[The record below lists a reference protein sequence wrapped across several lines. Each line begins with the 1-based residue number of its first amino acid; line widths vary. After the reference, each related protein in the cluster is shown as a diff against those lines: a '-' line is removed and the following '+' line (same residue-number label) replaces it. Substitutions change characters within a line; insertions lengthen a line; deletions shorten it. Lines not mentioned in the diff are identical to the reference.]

1 MADGSRSFNFPLP
14 QRSRLRPGE
23 IVVDLFAG
31 GGGASE
37 ALKQALGQDPAL
49 AYNHDPMAIGMHA
62 ANHPLTSHHQEDI
75 WHADPRVDV
84 AGRPIGW
91 FHASPDCTHFSQAKG
106 GQPRSRKTRAL
117 SWVVLKWIGMLLRA
131 DRRNGT
137 NTAPRILSMENVWQ
151 ILTWGPLVAK
161 RCKDTGRVFKAVFE
175 EREVKRRDGTVE
187 IEQIHV
193 RNEVAAP
200 GERVPVQNQLLVP
213 DKARTARKRG
223 HRRVRGKGSTWL
235 QFVAALRALGYVV
248 EWRKLVAS
256 DYGAGTS
263 RERLF
268 LIGRRDGEAIL
279 WPAASHGSALG
290 QKPRVSAADCLDF
303 SIPCPS
309 IFTRAKPLA
318 DATMRR
324 IAKGTMRHVIQAAD
338 PFIVPVTHQGADR
351 VHDVHDPLRTITAA
365 NRGEL
370 MLAMPELA
378 PFITEHAN
386 ASTQRTMDAGEPLRT
401 MCAGVK
407 GGHFSV
413 VTPILAG
420 VGGRAGQSEPRS
432 GADPLYTMTAKADTA
447 LVAPVLVQTG
457 YGERA
462 GQAPRA
468 LDLQQPL
475 GTIVAGGVKHAVAA
489 PHLVKFRG
497 DSIGTPITEPV
508 PTITSG
514 AGAARPA
521 GAAHALGIAAAS
533 LVTLRRNMVG
543 ADART
548 PLTTV
553 AAQAEHH
560 ALATAFLEQANGGFY
575 EGGGRDARDP
585 VSTITA
591 SGSQQQLVTAHLMT
605 NTSAHPGA
613 AAGEPVPTITSAG
626 NQVVVECT
634 LSPEQEAGAL
644 RVAAFLIKYY
654 GTGANVPS
662 LSDPVDTI
670 TTRDRLA
677 LVTVVIKG
685 TPYVIVDIGLRM
697 LKPHELYRAQGFPA
711 GYIIDRTADG
721 TPLTTSAAVRMVGN
735 SVSPPPLRALAVANL
750 DPVAVPMAVAA

>member
-1 MADGSRSFNFPLP
+1 MADGSRSFNFTAP

-37 ALKQALGQDPAL
+37 GLKQALGIDPAL
-49 AYNHDPMAIGMHA
+49 AYNHDELAIGMHA
-62 ANHPLTSHHQEDI
+62 ANHPLTQHHREDI

-117 SWVVLKWIGMLLRA
+117 SWVVLKWVGQLLRA
-131 DRRNGT
+131 DRLHGT
-137 NTAPRILSMENVWQ
+137 NTAPRIISMENVWQ

-161 RCKDTGRVFKAVFE
+161 RCKETGRVIKM
-175 EREVKRRDGTVE
+175 DGA
-187 IEQIHV
+187 
-193 RNEVAAP
+193 VAAR
-200 GERVPVQNQLLVP
+200 GECVPVENQQLVP
-213 DKARTARKRG
+213 DKRHSGRT
-223 HRRVRGKGSTWL
+223 WQ
-235 QFVAALRALGYVV
+235 QFVAALRALGYAV

-268 LIGRRDGEAIL
+268 LLARRDGEAIV
-279 WPAASHGSALG
+279 WPEASHGPAPG
-290 QKPRVSAADCLDF
+290 QTPRVTAADCLDF

-309 IFTRAKPLA
+309 IFTRTRPLA

-324 IAKGTMRHVIQAAD
+324 IAKGVMRHVIQSAD
-338 PFIVPVTHQGADR
+338 PFIVPVTHQGGDR
-351 VHDVHDPLRTITAA
+351 VHDVRDPMRTITAA

-370 MLAMPELA
+370 MLAAPELA
-378 PFITEHAN
+378 PFIAEHAN
-386 ASTQRTMDAGEPLRT
+386 ASNQRTMAADEPLRT
-401 MCAGVK
+401 VCAGVK

-432 GADPLYTMTAKADTA
+432 GGEPLYTMTTKADTA
-447 LVAPVLVQTG
+447 LV
-457 YGERA
+457 
-462 GQAPRA
+462 
-468 LDLQQPL
+468 
-475 GTIVAGGVKHAVAA
+475 A

-497 DSIGTPITEPV
+497 DSIGTPATEPV

-521 GAAHALGIAAAS
+521 GAAHALGVAAAS
-533 LVTLRRNMVG
+533 MVTLRRNMVG

-575 EGGGRDARDP
+575 QGAGNDARDP

-591 SGSQQQLVTAHLMT
+591 SGSQQRLV
-605 NTSAHPGA
+605 
-613 AAGEPVPTITSAG
+613 SAG
-626 NQVVVECT
+626 LAE

-644 RVAAFLIKYY
+644 RVAAFLVKYY
-654 GTGANVPS
+654 GSGIAVD
-662 LSDPVDTI
+662 LHDPVDTI
-670 TTRDRLA
+670 TTKDRLA
-677 LVTVVIKG
+677 LVTVHIQGV
-685 TPYVIVDIGLRM
+685 PHVIVDIGLRM

-711 GYIIDRTADG
+711 NYIIDRTANG
-721 TPLTTSAAVRMVGN
+721 TPLSTSAAVRMVGN
-735 SVSPPPLRALAVANL
+735 SVSPPPLRALAEANL
-750 DPVAVPMAVAA
+750 DRVPNSMAAAA

>member
-1 MADGSRSFNFPLP
+1 MADGSRAFNFPMP

-37 ALKQALGQDPAL
+37 GLKQALGIDPAL
-49 AYNHDPMAIGMHA
+49 AYNHDELAIGMHA
-62 ANHPLTSHHQEDI
+62 ANHPLTQHHREDI

-117 SWVVLKWIGMLLRA
+117 SWVVLKWVGQLLRA
-131 DRRNGT
+131 DQLHGT
-137 NTAPRILSMENVWQ
+137 NTAPRIISMENVWQ

-161 RCKDTGRVFKAVFE
+161 RCKTTGRVIKM
-175 EREVKRRDGTVE
+175 DGTV
-187 IEQIHV
+187 
-193 RNEVAAP
+193 AAR
-200 GERVPVQNQLLVP
+200 GERVPVENQQLVP
-213 DKARTARKRG
+213 DKRHSGRTWR
-223 HRRVRGKGSTWL
+223 

-248 EWRKLVAS
+248 DWRKLVAS

-268 LIGRRDGEAIL
+268 LLGRRDGEAIV
-279 WPAASHGSALG
+279 WPEASHGSAPG
-290 QKPRVSAADCLDF
+290 QTPRVTAADCLDF

-309 IFTRAKPLA
+309 IFTRSRPLA

-324 IAKGTMRHVIQAAD
+324 IAKGVMRHVINSAD
-338 PFIVPVTHQGADR
+338 PFIVPVTHQGGDR
-351 VHDVHDPLRTITAA
+351 VHDVREPMRTITAA

-370 MLAMPELA
+370 MLAAPELA

-386 ASTQRTMDAGEPLRT
+386 ASTQRTMAVDEPLRT
-401 MCAGVK
+401 LCAEVK

-432 GADPLYTMTAKADTA
+432 GDDPLYTMTAKADTA

-457 YGERA
+457 YGERE

-475 GTIVAGGVKHAVAA
+475 GTVVAGGVKHAVAA

-497 DSIGTPITEPV
+497 DSIGTPATEPV

-521 GAAHALGIAAAS
+521 GAAHALGVSAAT
-533 LVTLRRNMVG
+533 LVTLRNNMAG
-543 ADART
+543 ADPQE
-548 PLTTV
+548 PLSTI
-553 AAQAEHH
+553 AAQGEHH

-575 EGGGRDARDP
+575 EGGGRDARNP

-591 SGSQQQLVTAHLMT
+591 TGSQQQLVTADL
-605 NTSAHPGA
+605 A
-613 AAGEPVPTITSAG
+613 
-626 NQVVVECT
+626 Q
-634 LSPEQEAGAL
+634 LSPEHQEGAL
-644 RVAAFLIKYY
+644 RVAAFLVKYY
-654 GTGANVPS
+654 SSGIAVDLRDS
-662 LSDPVDTI
+662 LDTV
-670 TTRDRLA
+670 TTKDRLA

-697 LKPHELYRAQGFPA
+697 LKPHELYRAQGFPP
-711 GYIIDRTADG
+711 GYIIDRTANG
-721 TPLTTSAAVRMVGN
+721 TPLSTSAAVRMVGN
-735 SVSPPPLRALAVANL
+735 SVSPPPLRALAEANL
-750 DPVAVPMAVAA
+750 DRVPADMAVAA

>member
-1 MADGSRSFNFPLP
+1 MADGSHAFNFPMP

-37 ALKQALGQDPAL
+37 GLKQALGIDPAL
-49 AYNHDPMAIGMHA
+49 AYNHDELAIGMHA
-62 ANHPLTSHHQEDI
+62 ANHPLTQHHREDI

-117 SWVVLKWIGMLLRA
+117 SWVVLKWVGQLLRA
-131 DRRNGT
+131 DRLHGT
-137 NTAPRILSMENVWQ
+137 NTAPRIISMENVWQ

-161 RCKDTGRVFKAVFE
+161 RCCKTGRVITLDLVQAVHPESGKPLF
-175 EREVKRRDGTVE
+175 RRGKPVM
-187 IEQIHV
+187 V
-193 RNEVAAP
+193 NRVADK
-200 GERVPVQNQLLVP
+200 GERVPVERQALVP
-213 DKARTARKRG
+213 HKRYSGRTWR
-223 HRRVRGKGSTWL
+223 
-235 QFVAALRALGYVV
+235 QFVAALRALGYAV

-268 LIGRRDGEAIL
+268 LLGRRDGQAIV
-279 WPAASHGSALG
+279 WPEPTHGTAPG
-290 QKPRVSAADCLDF
+290 QKPRVTAADCLDF

-309 IFTRAKPLA
+309 IFTRDRPLA

-324 IAKGTMRHVIQAAD
+324 IAKGVMRHVINSAD
-338 PFIVPVTHQGADR
+338 PFIVPATHQGGDR
-351 VHDVHDPLRTITAA
+351 VHSVRDPMRTITAA

-370 MLAMPELA
+370 MLAAPELA
-378 PFITEHAN
+378 PFLTEHAN
-386 ASTQRTMDAGEPLRT
+386 ASRQRTMPANEPLPT
-401 MCAGVK
+401 VCAGVK

-413 VTPILAG
+413 VSPT
-420 VGGRAGQSEPRS
+420 
-432 GADPLYTMTAKADTA
+432 
-447 LVAPVLVQTG
+447 LVQTG
-457 YGERA
+457 YGERE

-497 DSIGTPITEPV
+497 DSLGTAATEPV

-521 GAAHALGIAAAS
+521 GAAHALGVAATS

-560 ALATAFLEQANGGFY
+560 AVSSAFMVQAAHGEGRTGGVQRW
-575 EGGGRDARDP
+575 GTGSKDARSP
-585 VSTITA
+585 VGTVTA
-591 SGSQQQLVTAHLMT
+591 SGNGGHAVAEAELAQ
-605 NTSAHPGA
+605 
-613 AAGEPVPTITSAG
+613 
-626 NQVVVECT
+626 

-644 RVAAFLIKYY
+644 RVAAFLVKYY
-654 GTGANVPS
+654 GSGIAVG
-662 LSDPVDTI
+662 LHDPVDTV
-670 TTRDRLA
+670 TTKDRLA

-697 LKPHELYRAQGFPA
+697 LKPHELFRAQGFPRT
-711 GYIIDRTADG
+711 YIIDRTADG
-721 TPLTTSAAVRMVGN
+721 TVLKTTAQVRMCGN
-735 SVSPPPLRALAVANL
+735 SVSPPPMFAIAEANL
-750 DPVAVPMAVAA
+750 DRVPTDMAVAA

>member
-1 MADGSRSFNFPLP
+1 MNMPSRSFNFPPP
-14 QRSRLRPGE
+14 QRSRLRQDE

-37 ALKQALGQDPAL
+37 GLKQALGIDPAL
-49 AYNHDPMAIGMHA
+49 AYNHDELAIGMHA
-62 ANHPLTSHHQEDI
+62 ANHPLTQHHREDI

-117 SWVVLKWIGMLLRA
+117 SWVVLKWVGQLLRA
-131 DRRNGT
+131 DRLHGT
-137 NTAPRILSMENVWQ
+137 KTAPRIISMENVWQ

-161 RCKDTGRVFKAVFE
+161 RCKTTGRVIKM
-175 EREVKRRDGTVE
+175 DGTV
-187 IEQIHV
+187 
-193 RNEVAAP
+193 AAR
-200 GERVPVQNQLLVP
+200 GERVPVENQQLVP
-213 DKARTARKRG
+213 DKRHSGRT
-223 HRRVRGKGSTWL
+223 WQ
-235 QFVAALRALGYVV
+235 QFVAALRVLGYVV

-268 LIGRRDGEAIL
+268 LLGRRDGQAIV
-279 WPAASHGSALG
+279 WPEPSHGPAPG
-290 QKPRVSAADCLDF
+290 QKPRVTAADCLDF

-309 IFTRAKPLA
+309 IFGRKRDLA

-324 IAKGTMRHVIQAAD
+324 IAKGVMRHVLQSAD
-338 PFIVPVTHQGADR
+338 PFLVPVPPICRDNSS
-351 VHDVHDPLRTITAA
+351 AA
-365 NRGEL
+365 
-370 MLAMPELA
+370 AA
-378 PFITEHAN
+378 FIAEHAN
-386 ASTQRTMDAGEPLRT
+386 SSHALGSMRADEPLRT
-401 MCAGVK
+401 VCAGVK

-413 VTPILAG
+413 VSPT
-420 VGGRAGQSEPRS
+420 
-432 GADPLYTMTAKADTA
+432 
-447 LVAPVLVQTG
+447 LVQTG
-457 YGERA
+457 YGERE

-468 LDLQQPL
+468 LDMQQPL

-497 DSIGTPITEPV
+497 DSIGTAATEPV

-521 GAAHALGIAAAS
+521 GAAHALGVAATS

-560 ALATAFLEQANGGFY
+560 AVSSAFMVQAAHGEGRTGGVQRW
-575 EGGGRDARDP
+575 GTGSKDARLP
-585 VSTITA
+585 VGTVTA
-591 SGSQQQLVTAHLMT
+591 SGNGGHAVAQAELAQ
-605 NTSAHPGA
+605 
-613 AAGEPVPTITSAG
+613 
-626 NQVVVECT
+626 
-634 LSPEQEAGAL
+634 LSPEHEAGAL
-644 RVAAFLIKYY
+644 RVAAFLVKYY
-654 GTGANVPS
+654 GSGIAVG
-662 LSDPVDTI
+662 LHDPVDTV
-670 TTRDRLA
+670 TTKDRLA

-697 LKPHELYRAQGFPA
+697 LKPHELFRAQGFPVT
-711 GYIIDRTADG
+711 YIIDRTADG
-721 TPLTTSAAVRMVGN
+721 TVLKTTAQVRMCGN
-735 SVSPPPLRALAVANL
+735 SVSPPPMFAIAEANL
-750 DPVAVPMAVAA
+750 DRVPADMAVAA

>member
-1 MADGSRSFNFPLP
+1 MADGSRSFNFPAP

-37 ALKQALGQDPAL
+37 GLKQALGIDPAL
-49 AYNHDPMAIGMHA
+49 AYNHDELAIGMHA
-62 ANHPLTSHHQEDI
+62 ANHPLTQHHREDI

-117 SWVVLKWIGMLLRA
+117 SWVVLKWVGQLLRA
-131 DRRNGT
+131 DRLYGT
-137 NTAPRILSMENVWQ
+137 NTAPRIISMENVWQ

-161 RCKDTGRVFKAVFE
+161 RCKATGRVIKM
-175 EREVKRRDGTVE
+175 DGA
-187 IEQIHV
+187 
-193 RNEVAAP
+193 VAAR
-200 GERVPVQNQLLVP
+200 GERVPVENQQLVP
-213 DKARTARKRG
+213 DKRHSGRT
-223 HRRVRGKGSTWL
+223 WQ
-235 QFVAALRALGYVV
+235 QFMAALRALGYAV

-268 LIGRRDGEAIL
+268 LLARRDGEAIV
-279 WPAASHGSALG
+279 WPEQSHGSAPG
-290 QKPRVSAADCLDF
+290 QKPRVTAADCLDF

-309 IFTRAKPLA
+309 IFTRSRPLA

-324 IAKGTMRHVIQAAD
+324 IAKGVMRHVIESAD
-338 PFIVPVTHQGADR
+338 PFIVPVTHQGGDR
-351 VHDVHDPLRTITAA
+351 VHDVRDPMRTITAA

-370 MLAMPELA
+370 MLAAPELA
-378 PFITEHAN
+378 PFLTEHAN
-386 ASTQRTMDAGEPLRT
+386 ASRQRTMTADEPLPT
-401 MCAGVK
+401 VCAGVK

-432 GADPLYTMTAKADTA
+432 GGEPLYTMTTKADTA
-447 LVAPVLVQTG
+447 LVAPTLVQTG
-457 YGERA
+457 YGERE

-475 GTIVAGGVKHAVAA
+475 GTVVAGGVKHAV
-489 PHLVKFRG
+489 
-497 DSIGTPITEPV
+497 S
-508 PTITSG
+508 
-514 AGAARPA
+514 
-521 GAAHALGIAAAS
+521 AAS

-560 ALATAFLEQANGGFY
+560 AVSSAFMVQAAHGEGKPGGVQRWGNGSK
-575 EGGGRDARDP
+575 DARSP
-585 VSTITA
+585 VGTVTA
-591 SGSQQQLVTAHLMT
+591 SGNGGHAMAEAELAR
-605 NTSAHPGA
+605 
-613 AAGEPVPTITSAG
+613 
-626 NQVVVECT
+626 

-644 RVAAFLIKYY
+644 RVAAFLVKYY
-654 GTGANVPS
+654 GSGIAVD
-662 LSDPVDTI
+662 LRDPVDTI
-670 TTRDRLA
+670 TTKDRLA
-677 LVTVVIKG
+677 LVTVHIQGV
-685 TPYVIVDIGLRM
+685 PHVIVDIGLRM

-711 GYIIDRTADG
+711 DYIIDRTANG
-721 TPLTTSAAVRMVGN
+721 TPLSTSAAVRMVGN
-735 SVSPPPLRALAVANL
+735 SVSPPPLRALAEANL
-750 DPVAVPMAVAA
+750 DRVPTSMAAAA

>member
-1 MADGSRSFNFPLP
+1 MADGSRAFNFPMP

-37 ALKQALGQDPAL
+37 GLKQALGIDPAL
-49 AYNHDPMAIGMHA
+49 AYNHDELAIGMHA
-62 ANHPLTSHHQEDI
+62 ANHPLTQHHREDI

-117 SWVVLKWIGMLLRA
+117 SWVVLKWVGQLLRA
-131 DRRNGT
+131 DRLQGT
-137 NTAPRILSMENVWQ
+137 NTAPRIISMENVWQ

-161 RCKDTGRVFKAVFE
+161 RCKTTGRVIKM
-175 EREVKRRDGTVE
+175 DGTV
-187 IEQIHV
+187 
-193 RNEVAAP
+193 AAR
-200 GERVPVQNQLLVP
+200 GERVPVENQQLVP
-213 DKARTARKRG
+213 DKRHSGRT
-223 HRRVRGKGSTWL
+223 WQ
-235 QFVAALRALGYVV
+235 QFVAALRALGYAVD
-248 EWRKLVAS
+248 WRKLVAS

-268 LIGRRDGEAIL
+268 LLGRRDGGAIV
-279 WPAASHGSALG
+279 WPEASHGSAPG
-290 QKPRVSAADCLDF
+290 QTPRVTAADCLDF

-309 IFTRAKPLA
+309 IFTRARPLA

-324 IAKGTMRHVIQAAD
+324 IAKGVMRHVINSAD
-338 PFIVPVTHQGADR
+338 PFIVPVTHQGGDR
-351 VHDVHDPLRTITAA
+351 VHDVREPMRTITAA

-370 MLAMPELA
+370 MLAAPELA

-386 ASTQRTMDAGEPLRT
+386 ASTQRTMAVDEPLRT
-401 MCAGVK
+401 LCAEVK

-413 VTPILAG
+413 VSPILAG

-432 GADPLYTMTAKADTA
+432 GDDPLYTMTAKADTA

-457 YGERA
+457 YGERE

-475 GTIVAGGVKHAVAA
+475 GTVVAGGVKHAVAA

-497 DSIGTPITEPV
+497 DSIGTPATEPV

-521 GAAHALGIAAAS
+521 GAAHALGVSAAT
-533 LVTLRRNMVG
+533 LVTLRNNMAG
-543 ADART
+543 ANPQE
-548 PLTTV
+548 PLSTI
-553 AAQAEHH
+553 AAQGEHH

-575 EGGGRDARDP
+575 EGGGCDARNP

-591 SGSQQQLVTAHLMT
+591 TGSQQQLVTADL
-605 NTSAHPGA
+605 A
-613 AAGEPVPTITSAG
+613 
-626 NQVVVECT
+626 Q
-634 LSPEQEAGAL
+634 LSPEHQEGAL
-644 RVAAFLIKYY
+644 RVAAFLVKYY
-654 GTGANVPS
+654 GSGIAVDLRDS
-662 LSDPVDTI
+662 LDTV
-670 TTRDRLA
+670 TTKDRLA

-697 LKPHELYRAQGFPA
+697 LKPHELYRAQGFPP
-711 GYIIDRTADG
+711 GYIIDRTANG
-721 TPLTTSAAVRMVGN
+721 TPLSTSAAVRMVGN
-735 SVSPPPLRALAVANL
+735 SVSPPPLRALAEANL
-750 DPVAVPMAVAA
+750 DRVPAHMAVAA

>member
-49 AYNHDPMAIGMHA
+49 AYNHDALAIGMHA
-62 ANHPLTSHHQEDI
+62 ANHPLTSHHREDI
-75 WHADPRVDV
+75 WHADPRLDV

-131 DRRNGT
+131 DLVNST
-137 NTAPRILSMENVWQ
+137 NTAPRIFSMENVWQ
-151 ILTWGPLVAK
+151 ILTWGPLIAK
-161 RCKDTGRVFKAVFE
+161 RCKATGRVLKM
-175 EREVKRRDGTVE
+175 DGTV
-187 IEQIHV
+187 
-193 RNEVAAP
+193 AAR
-200 GERVPVQNQLLVP
+200 GERVPVEHQQLVP
-213 DKARTARKRG
+213 DKRHTGRTWR
-223 HRRVRGKGSTWL
+223 

-256 DYGAGTS
+256 DFGAGTS

-268 LIGRRDGEAIL
+268 LLGRRDGEAIV
-279 WPAASHGSALG
+279 WPTASHGTAPG

-303 SIPCPS
+303 TIPCPS
-309 IFTRAKPLA
+309 IFGRKRPLA

-324 IAKGTMRHVIQAAD
+324 IAKGTMRHVIQSAD

-351 VHDVHDPLRTITAA
+351 VHGVHEPLRTITAA
-365 NRGEL
+365 QRGEL

-378 PFITEHAN
+378 PFLTEHAN
-386 ASTQRTMDAGEPLRT
+386 ASNQRTMDAGEPLRT
-401 MCAGVK
+401 VCAGVK

-475 GTIVAGGVKHAVAA
+475 GTVVAGGIKHAIAA

-497 DSIGTPITEPV
+497 DSIGTPVTDPV

-543 ADART
+543 ADARA
-548 PLTTV
+548 PLSTV

-560 ALATAFLEQANGGFY
+560 CVATAFLEQANGGFY

-591 SGSQQQLVTAHLMT
+591 SGSQQQLVTADL
-605 NTSAHPGA
+605 A
-613 AAGEPVPTITSAG
+613 
-626 NQVVVECT
+626 Q
-634 LSPEQEAGAL
+634 LSPEHQEGAL
-644 RVAAFLIKYY
+644 RVAAFLVKYY

-662 LSDPVDTI
+662 LTDPADTI
-670 TTRDRLA
+670 TTKDRLA
-677 LVTVVIKG
+677 LVTVVIQG

-697 LKPHELYRAQGFPA
+697 LKPHELYRAQGFPV

-735 SVSPPPLRALAVANL
+735 SVSPPPLRALAEANL
-750 DPVAVPMAVAA
+750 DPVAVPLAVAA

>member
-1 MADGSRSFNFPLP
+1 MADGSRAFNFPMP

-37 ALKQALGQDPAL
+37 GLKQALGIDPAL
-49 AYNHDPMAIGMHA
+49 AYNHDELAIGMHA
-62 ANHPLTSHHQEDI
+62 ANHPLTQHHREDI

-117 SWVVLKWIGMLLRA
+117 SWVVLKWVGQLLRA
-131 DRRNGT
+131 DRLHGT
-137 NTAPRILSMENVWQ
+137 NTAPRIISMENVWQ

-161 RCKDTGRVFKAVFE
+161 RCKTTGRVIKM
-175 EREVKRRDGTVE
+175 DGTV
-187 IEQIHV
+187 
-193 RNEVAAP
+193 AAR
-200 GERVPVQNQLLVP
+200 GERVPVENQQLVP
-213 DKARTARKRG
+213 DKRHSGRT
-223 HRRVRGKGSTWL
+223 WQ
-235 QFVAALRALGYVV
+235 QFVAALRALGYAV

-268 LIGRRDGEAIL
+268 LLGRRDGEAIV
-279 WPAASHGSALG
+279 WPEASHGPAPG
-290 QKPRVSAADCLDF
+290 QQPRVTAADCLDF

-309 IFTRAKPLA
+309 IFTRARPLA

-324 IAKGTMRHVIQAAD
+324 IAKGVMRHVIESAD
-338 PFIVPVTHQGADR
+338 PFIVPVTHQGGDR
-351 VHDVHDPLRTITAA
+351 VHDVRDPMRTITAA

-370 MLAMPELA
+370 MLAAPELA
-378 PFITEHAN
+378 PFLTEHAN
-386 ASTQRTMDAGEPLRT
+386 ASRQRTMAADEPLPT
-401 MCAGVK
+401 VCAGVN

-432 GADPLYTMTAKADTA
+432 GGEPLYTMTTKADTA
-447 LVAPVLVQTG
+447 LV
-457 YGERA
+457 
-462 GQAPRA
+462 
-468 LDLQQPL
+468 
-475 GTIVAGGVKHAVAA
+475 A

-497 DSIGTPITEPV
+497 DSIGPPATEPV

-521 GAAHALGIAAAS
+521 GAAHALGVAAAS

-560 ALATAFLEQANGGFY
+560 AVSSAFMVQAAHGEGKPGGVQRWGNGSK
-575 EGGGRDARDP
+575 DARTP
-585 VSTITA
+585 VGTVTA
-591 SGSQQQLVTAHLMT
+591 SGNGGHAMAEAELAQ
-605 NTSAHPGA
+605 
-613 AAGEPVPTITSAG
+613 
-626 NQVVVECT
+626 

-644 RVAAFLIKYY
+644 RVAAFLVKYY
-654 GTGANVPS
+654 GSGIAVD
-662 LSDPVDTI
+662 LHDPVDTI
-670 TTRDRLA
+670 TTKDRLA
-677 LVTVVIKG
+677 LVTVHIQGV
-685 TPYVIVDIGLRM
+685 PHVIVDIGLRM

-711 GYIIDRTADG
+711 NYIIDRTANG
-721 TPLTTSAAVRMVGN
+721 TPLSTSAAVRMVGN
-735 SVSPPPLRALAVANL
+735 SVSPPPLRALAEANL
-750 DPVAVPMAVAA
+750 DRVPADMAVAA

>member
-1 MADGSRSFNFPLP
+1 MADGSRAFNFPMP

-37 ALKQALGQDPAL
+37 GLKQALGIDPAL
-49 AYNHDPMAIGMHA
+49 AYNHDELAIGMHA
-62 ANHPLTSHHQEDI
+62 ANHPLTQHHREDI

-117 SWVVLKWIGMLLRA
+117 SWVVLKWVGQLLRA
-131 DRRNGT
+131 DRLHGT
-137 NTAPRILSMENVWQ
+137 NTAPRIISMENVWQ

-161 RCKDTGRVFKAVFE
+161 RCKHTGRVFKAVFE
-175 EREVKRRDGTVE
+175 DREVTRKTGKVE
-187 IEQIHV
+187 TERVHV
-193 RNEVAAP
+193 RTEVAAP
-200 GERVPVQNQLLVP
+200 GEHVPVGNQLLVP
-213 DKARTARKRG
+213 DKRYTGRTWR
-223 HRRVRGKGSTWL
+223 

-268 LIGRRDGEAIL
+268 LLARRDGEPIV
-279 WPAASHGSALG
+279 WPTASHGPNPG
-290 QKPRVSAADCLDF
+290 QTPRVTAADCLDF

-309 IFTRAKPLA
+309 IFTRARPLA

-324 IAKGTMRHVIQAAD
+324 IAKGVMRHVIKSAD
-338 PFIVPVTHQGADR
+338 PFIVPVTHQGGDR
-351 VHDVHDPLRTITAA
+351 VHDVREPMRTITAA

-370 MLAMPELA
+370 MLAAPELA
-378 PFITEHAN
+378 PFLTEHAN
-386 ASTQRTMDAGEPLRT
+386 ASNQRTMGADEPLRT
-401 MCAGVK
+401 VCAGVK
-407 GGHFSV
+407 GGHFSMV
-413 VTPILAG
+413 SPILAG

-447 LVAPVLVQTG
+447 LVAPTLVQTG

-475 GTIVAGGVKHAVAA
+475 GTVVAGGVKHAVAA

-497 DSIGTPITEPV
+497 DSIGTPASEPV

-521 GAAHALGIAAAS
+521 GAAHALGLAAAS

-560 ALATAFLEQANGGFY
+560 AVSSAFMVQAAHGEGRPGGVQRW
-575 EGGGRDARDP
+575 GAGSKDTRSPLGT
-585 VSTITA
+585 VTA
-591 SGSQQQLVTAHLMT
+591 SGNGGHAVAEAELAQ
-605 NTSAHPGA
+605 
-613 AAGEPVPTITSAG
+613 
-626 NQVVVECT
+626 

-644 RVAAFLIKYY
+644 RVAAFLVKYY
-654 GTGANVPS
+654 GNGIAVDLRDS
-662 LSDPVDTI
+662 LDTV

-677 LVTVVIKG
+677 LVTVHIQG

-697 LKPHELYRAQGFPA
+697 LKPHELYRAQGFPT
-711 GYIIDRTADG
+711 GYIIDRTANG

-735 SVSPPPLRALAVANL
+735 SVSPPPLRALAEANL
-750 DPVAVPMAVAA
+750 DRVPADMAVAA

>member
-14 QRSRLRPGE
+14 QRSRLRAGE

-62 ANHPLTSHHQEDI
+62 ANHPLTSHHREDI

-131 DRRNGT
+131 DLVNGT
-137 NTAPRILSMENVWQ
+137 NTAPRIFSMENVWQ

-175 EREVKRRDGTVE
+175 DRTVTRKDGRVEVERV
-187 IEQIHV
+187 HV
-193 RNEVAAP
+193 RTEVAEP
-200 GERVPVQNQLLVP
+200 GERVPVWNQLLVP
-213 DKARTARKRG
+213 DKRHIGRTWR
-223 HRRVRGKGSTWL
+223 

-268 LIGRRDGEAIL
+268 LLGRRDGEPIV
-279 WPAASHGSALG
+279 WPAASHGTEPG

-309 IFTRAKPLA
+309 IFGRKRDLA

-324 IAKGTMRHVIQAAD
+324 VAKGVMRHVLQAAD
-338 PFIVPVTHQGADR
+338 PFVVPVPVPASFADNR
-351 VHDVHDPLRTITAA
+351 TAA
-365 NRGEL
+365 
-370 MLAMPELA
+370 AA
-378 PFITEHAN
+378 FIAEHAN
-386 ASTQRTMDAGEPLRT
+386 ASNQRTMAGDEPLRT
-401 MCAGVK
+401 VCAGVK

-432 GADPLYTMTAKADTA
+432 AADPLYTTTAKADTA
-447 LVAPVLVQTG
+447 LV
-457 YGERA
+457 
-462 GQAPRA
+462 
-468 LDLQQPL
+468 
-475 GTIVAGGVKHAVAA
+475 A

-497 DSIGTPITEPV
+497 DSIGTPATEPV

-521 GAAHALGIAAAS
+521 GAAHALGVSAAT
-533 LVTLRRNMVG
+533 LVTLRNNMAG
-543 ADART
+543 ADPQA
-548 PLTTV
+548 PLSTI
-553 AAQAEHH
+553 AAQGEHH
-560 ALATAFLEQANGGFY
+560 ALACAHLTAMAQNVVGIDPRDPLPTVLAGATRFGVVSAFVEQANGGFY
-575 EGGGRDARDP
+575 QGDGNDARDP

-591 SGSQQQLVTAHLMT
+591 SGSQQRLVSVEMAARRCAGCGTCA
-605 NTSAHPGA
+605 P
-613 AAGEPVPTITSAG
+613 AAGCGDLCRECFDSCEPEVYR
-626 NQVVVECT
+626 

-644 RVAAFLIKYY
+644 RVAAFLVKYY

-662 LSDPVDTI
+662 LTEPADTI
-670 TTRDRLA
+670 TTKDRLA
-677 LVTVVIKG
+677 LVTVMIKG

-697 LKPHELYRAQGFPA
+697 LKPHELYRAQGFPV
-711 GYIIDRTADG
+711 GYVIDRTADG

-735 SVSPPPLRALAVANL
+735 SVSPPPLRALAEANL
-750 DPVAVPMAVAA
+750 DPVAMPLAEAA

>member
-49 AYNHDPMAIGMHA
+49 AYNHDALAIGMHA
-62 ANHPLTSHHQEDI
+62 ANHPLTSHHREDI

-84 AGRPIGW
+84 AGRAIGW

-131 DRRNGT
+131 DLVNGT
-137 NTAPRILSMENVWQ
+137 NTAPRIFSMENVWQ
-151 ILTWGPLVAK
+151 ILTWGPLIAK
-161 RCKDTGRVFKAVFE
+161 RCKATGRVLKM
-175 EREVKRRDGTVE
+175 DGTVA
-187 IEQIHV
+187 V
-193 RNEVAAP
+193 R
-200 GERVPVQNQLLVP
+200 GERVPVEHQQLVP
-213 DKARTARKRG
+213 DKSRTGR
-223 HRRVRGKGSTWL
+223 TWR

-268 LIGRRDGEAIL
+268 LLGRRDGEPIV
-279 WPAASHGSALG
+279 WPAASHGTAPG

-309 IFTRAKPLA
+309 IFGRKRDLA

-324 IAKGTMRHVIQAAD
+324 VAKGVMRHVLQAAD
-338 PFIVPVTHQGADR
+338 PFMVPVPASCADNSAS
-351 VHDVHDPLRTITAA
+351 AA
-365 NRGEL
+365 
-370 MLAMPELA
+370 A
-378 PFITEHAN
+378 FIAEHAN
-386 ASTQRTMDAGEPLRT
+386 ASNQRTMAGDEPLRT
-401 MCAGVK
+401 VCAGVK

-447 LVAPVLVQTG
+447 LVAPVLVQAAH
-457 YGERA
+457 GEGR
-462 GQAPRA
+462 P
-468 LDLQQPL
+468 
-475 GTIVAGGVKHAVAA
+475 GGVQRWGVGSKDARAPVGTVTASGSGGHAV
-489 PHLVKFRG
+489 
-497 DSIGTPITEPV
+497 
-508 PTITSG
+508 
-514 AGAARPA
+514 
-521 GAAHALGIAAAS
+521 AAAS
-533 LVTLRRNMVG
+533 LVTLRNNMAG
-543 ADART
+543 ADAQE
-548 PLTTV
+548 PLSTI
-553 AAQAEHH
+553 AAQGGHH
-560 ALATAFLEQANGGFY
+560 ALACAHLTAMAQNVVGNDLRDPVPTVLAGATRFGVVSAFVEQANGGFY
-575 EGGGRDARDP
+575 QGAGNDAREP

-591 SGSQQQLVTAHLMT
+591 SGSQQRLV
-605 NTSAHPGA
+605 
-613 AAGEPVPTITSAG
+613 SAG
-626 NQVVVECT
+626 LAE
-634 LSPEQEAGAL
+634 LSPDQEAGAL
-644 RVAAFLIKYY
+644 RVAAFLVKYY

-662 LSDPVDTI
+662 LADPVDTV
-670 TTRDRLA
+670 TTKDRLA

-697 LKPHELYRAQGFPA
+697 LKPHELYRAQGFPV
-711 GYIIDRTADG
+711 GYIIDRTANG

-735 SVSPPPLRALAVANL
+735 SVSPPPLRALAEANL
-750 DPVAVPMAVAA
+750 DPVAMPLAEAA

>member
-1 MADGSRSFNFPLP
+1 LVIAPLKTLRRDLGVRNFLQIPRYLKDIDMADGSRSFNFPMP
-14 QRSRLRPGE
+14 QLSRLRPGE

-49 AYNHDPMAIGMHA
+49 AYNHDALAIGMHA
-62 ANHPLTSHHQEDI
+62 ANHPLTSHHLEDI
-75 WHADPRVDV
+75 WHSDPRVDV
-84 AGRPIGW
+84 AGRPVGW

-131 DRRNGT
+131 DLVNGT
-137 NTAPRILSMENVWQ
+137 NTAPRIFSMENVWQ

-161 RCKDTGRVFKAVFE
+161 RCKATGRVLKM
-175 EREVKRRDGTVE
+175 DGTV
-187 IEQIHV
+187 
-193 RNEVAAP
+193 AAR
-200 GERVPVQNQLLVP
+200 GERVPVENQQLVP
-213 DKARTARKRG
+213 DKRQTGRTWR
-223 HRRVRGKGSTWL
+223 

-268 LIGRRDGEAIL
+268 LLGRRDGEPIV
-279 WPAASHGSALG
+279 WPAASHGTAPG

-309 IFTRAKPLA
+309 IFGRKRPLA

-324 IAKGTMRHVIQAAD
+324 IAKGTMRHVIQSAD

-351 VHDVHDPLRTITAA
+351 VHGVHDLLRTITAA

-378 PFITEHAN
+378 PFIAEHAN
-386 ASTQRTMDAGEPLRT
+386 SSHALGSMRADEPLRT
-401 MCAGVK
+401 VCAGVK

-475 GTIVAGGVKHAVAA
+475 GTVVAGGVKHAVAA

-497 DSIGTPITEPV
+497 DSIGTPITEPM

-521 GAAHALGIAAAS
+521 GAAHALGVAAAS

-548 PLTTV
+548 PLATV

-560 ALATAFLEQANGGFY
+560 ALSTAFMVQAAHGEGRPGGVQRW
-575 EGGGRDARDP
+575 GSGSKDARDP
-585 VSTITA
+585 VGTVTA
-591 SGSQQQLVTAHLMT
+591 SGNGGHAVAEAELA
-605 NTSAHPGA
+605 
-613 AAGEPVPTITSAG
+613 E
-626 NQVVVECT
+626 
-634 LSPEQEAGAL
+634 LSPEHQEGAL

-662 LSDPVDTI
+662 LTDPVDTV
-670 TTRDRLA
+670 TTKDRLA
-677 LVTVVIKG
+677 LVTVVIQG

-735 SVSPPPLRALAVANL
+735 SVSPPPLRALAEANL
-750 DPVAVPMAVAA
+750 DPVTVPLAEAA

>member
-1 MADGSRSFNFPLP
+1 MADGCRSFNFPLP

-37 ALKQALGQDPAL
+37 ALKQALGTDPAL
-49 AYNHDPMAIGMHA
+49 AYNHDELAIGMHA
-62 ANHPLTSHHQEDI
+62 ANHPLTSHHREDI

-117 SWVVLKWIGMLLRA
+117 SWVVLKWIGMLMRA
-131 DRRNGT
+131 DLVKGT
-137 NTAPRILSMENVWQ
+137 NTAPRIFSMENVWQ
-151 ILTWGPLVAK
+151 ILTWGPLIAK
-161 RCKDTGRVFKAVFE
+161 RCKSTGRVLKM
-175 EREVKRRDGTVE
+175 DGT
-187 IEQIHV
+187 I
-193 RNEVAAP
+193 AAR
-200 GERVPVQNQLLVP
+200 GERVPVEHQQLVP
-213 DKARTARKRG
+213 DKSRTGR
-223 HRRVRGKGSTWL
+223 TWR
-235 QFVAALRALGYVV
+235 QFVAALRALGYAV

-268 LIGRRDGEAIL
+268 LLGRRDGERIV
-279 WPAASHGSALG
+279 WPAASHGTAPG

-303 SIPCPS
+303 TIPCPS
-309 IFTRAKPLA
+309 IFERKRPLA

-351 VHDVHDPLRTITAA
+351 VHAAGEPLRTITAA

-401 MCAGVK
+401 LCAGVK

-413 VTPILAG
+413 VAPILAG

-432 GADPLYTMTAKADTA
+432 VADPLYTMTAKADTA
-447 LVAPVLVQTG
+447 LVTPVLVQTG
-457 YGERA
+457 YGERE

-475 GTIVAGGVKHAVAA
+475 GTVVAGGVKHAVAA

-497 DSIGTPITEPV
+497 DSIGTPITDPV

-533 LVTLRRNMVG
+533 LVTLRNHMAG
-543 ADART
+543 ADPQK
-548 PLTTV
+548 PLATI
-553 AAQAEHH
+553 AAQGEHH
-560 ALATAFLEQANGGFY
+560 ALSTAFLEQANGGFY

-591 SGSQQQLVTAHLMT
+591 TGSQQQLVTADL
-605 NTSAHPGA
+605 A
-613 AAGEPVPTITSAG
+613 
-626 NQVVVECT
+626 Q
-634 LSPEQEAGAL
+634 LSPEHQDGAL
-644 RVAAFLIKYY
+644 RVAAFLVKYY

-662 LSDPVDTI
+662 LADPVDTV
-670 TTRDRLA
+670 TTKDRLA

-697 LKPHELYRAQGFPA
+697 LKPHELYRAQGFPSD
-711 GYIIDRTADG
+711 YIIDRTANG
-721 TPLTTSAAVRMVGN
+721 TPLSTSAAVRMVGN
-735 SVSPPPLRALAVANL
+735 SVSPPPLRALAEANL
-750 DPVAVPMAVAA
+750 DPVTLPMAQAA

>member
-1 MADGSRSFNFPLP
+1 MADGSHAFNFPMP

-37 ALKQALGQDPAL
+37 GLKQALGIDPAL
-49 AYNHDPMAIGMHA
+49 AYNHDELAIGMHA
-62 ANHPLTSHHQEDI
+62 ANHPLTQHHREDI

-117 SWVVLKWIGMLLRA
+117 SWVVLKWVGQLLRA
-131 DRRNGT
+131 DRLHGT
-137 NTAPRILSMENVWQ
+137 NTAPRIISMENVWQ

-161 RCKDTGRVFKAVFE
+161 RCCKTGRVITLDLVQAVHPESGKPLF
-175 EREVKRRDGTVE
+175 RRGKPVM
-187 IEQIHV
+187 V
-193 RNEVAAP
+193 NRVADK
-200 GERVPVQNQLLVP
+200 GERVPVERQALVP
-213 DKARTARKRG
+213 HKRHSG
-223 HRRVRGKGSTWL
+223 RTWL
-235 QFVAALRALGYVV
+235 QFVAALRALGYAV

-268 LIGRRDGEAIL
+268 LLGRRDGQPIV
-279 WPAASHGSALG
+279 WPEPTHGTAPG
-290 QKPRVSAADCLDF
+290 QKPRVTAADCLDF

-309 IFTRAKPLA
+309 IFTRDRPLA

-324 IAKGTMRHVIQAAD
+324 IAKGVMRHVINSAD
-338 PFIVPVTHQGADR
+338 PFIVPATHQGGDR
-351 VHDVHDPLRTITAA
+351 VHSVRDPMRTITAA

-370 MLAMPELA
+370 MLVAPELA
-378 PFITEHAN
+378 PFLTEHAN
-386 ASTQRTMDAGEPLRT
+386 ASRQRTMAADEPLPT
-401 MCAGVK
+401 VCAGVK

-413 VTPILAG
+413 VSPT
-420 VGGRAGQSEPRS
+420 
-432 GADPLYTMTAKADTA
+432 
-447 LVAPVLVQTG
+447 LVQTG

-497 DSIGTPITEPV
+497 DSIGTAATEPV

-521 GAAHALGIAAAS
+521 GAAHALGVAAAS

-560 ALATAFLEQANGGFY
+560 AVSSAFMVQAAHGEGRTGGVQRW
-575 EGGGRDARDP
+575 GTGSKDARSP
-585 VSTITA
+585 VGTVTA
-591 SGSQQQLVTAHLMT
+591 SGNGGHAVAEAELAQ
-605 NTSAHPGA
+605 
-613 AAGEPVPTITSAG
+613 
-626 NQVVVECT
+626 

-644 RVAAFLIKYY
+644 RVAAFLVKYY
-654 GTGANVPS
+654 GSGIAVD
-662 LSDPVDTI
+662 LHDPVDTV
-670 TTRDRLA
+670 TTKDRLA

-697 LKPHELYRAQGFPA
+697 LKPHELFRAQGFPRT
-711 GYIIDRTADG
+711 YIIDRTADG
-721 TPLTTSAAVRMVGN
+721 TELKTTAQVRMCGN
-735 SVSPPPLRALAVANL
+735 SVSPPPMFAIAEANL
-750 DPVAVPMAVAA
+750 DPVPADMAVAA

>member
-1 MADGSRSFNFPLP
+1 MADGSRAFNFPMP

-37 ALKQALGQDPAL
+37 GLKQALGIDPAL
-49 AYNHDPMAIGMHA
+49 AYNHDELAIGMHA
-62 ANHPLTSHHQEDI
+62 ANHPLTQHHREDI

-117 SWVVLKWIGMLLRA
+117 SWVVLKWVGQLLRA
-131 DRRNGT
+131 DRLNGT
-137 NTAPRILSMENVWQ
+137 NTAPRIISMENVWQ

-161 RCKDTGRVFKAVFE
+161 RCKATGRVIKM
-175 EREVKRRDGTVE
+175 DGTV
-187 IEQIHV
+187 
-193 RNEVAAP
+193 AAR
-200 GERVPVQNQLLVP
+200 GERVPVENQQLVP
-213 DKARTARKRG
+213 DKRHSGRT
-223 HRRVRGKGSTWL
+223 WQ
-235 QFVAALRALGYVV
+235 QFVAALRALGYAL

-268 LIGRRDGEAIL
+268 LLGRRDGEAIV
-279 WPAASHGSALG
+279 WPEASHGPAPG
-290 QKPRVSAADCLDF
+290 QKPRVTAADCLDF

-309 IFTRAKPLA
+309 IFTRARPLA

-324 IAKGTMRHVIQAAD
+324 IAKGVMRHVIESAD
-338 PFIVPVTHQGADR
+338 PFIVPVTHQGGAR
-351 VHDVHDPLRTITAA
+351 VHDVRDPLRTITAA

-370 MLAMPELA
+370 MLAAPELA
-378 PFITEHAN
+378 PFIAEYANSSHALGSMR
-386 ASTQRTMDAGEPLRT
+386 ADEPLRT
-401 MCAGVK
+401 VCAGVK

-413 VTPILAG
+413 V
-420 VGGRAGQSEPRS
+420 
-432 GADPLYTMTAKADTA
+432 
-447 LVAPVLVQTG
+447 APTLVQTG
-457 YGERA
+457 YGERE
-462 GQAPRA
+462 RA

-475 GTIVAGGVKHAVAA
+475 GTVVAGGVKHAVAA
-489 PHLVKFRG
+489 AHLVKFRG
-497 DSIGTPITEPV
+497 DSIGTPVTHPV

-521 GAAHALGIAAAS
+521 GAAHALGVAAAS
-533 LVTLRRNMVG
+533 LITLRRNMVG

-575 EGGGRDARDP
+575 QGAGNDARDP

-591 SGSQQQLVTAHLMT
+591 SGSQQRLVAAHLTAMAQ
-605 NTSAHPGA
+605 NVVGNDLRAPL
-613 AAGEPVPTITSAG
+613 PTILAG
-626 NQVVVECT
+626 ATRFAEVECT

-644 RVAAFLIKYY
+644 RVAAFLVKYY
-654 GTGANVPS
+654 GSGIAVDLRDS
-662 LSDPVDTI
+662 LDTV
-670 TTRDRLA
+670 TTKDRLA

-697 LKPHELYRAQGFPA
+697 LKPHELYRAQGFPP
-711 GYIIDRTADG
+711 GYIIDRTANG
-721 TPLTTSAAVRMVGN
+721 TPLSTSAAVRMVGN
-735 SVSPPPLRALAVANL
+735 SVSPPPLRALAEANL
-750 DPVAVPMAVAA
+750 DPVPADMAVAA

>member
-1 MADGSRSFNFPLP
+1 MADGSRSFNFPAP

-37 ALKQALGQDPAL
+37 GLKQAVGIDPAL
-49 AYNHDPMAIGMHA
+49 AYNHDELAIGMHA
-62 ANHPLTSHHQEDI
+62 ANHPLTQHHREDI

-117 SWVVLKWIGMLLRA
+117 SWVVLKWVGQLLRA
-131 DRRNGT
+131 DRLHGT
-137 NTAPRILSMENVWQ
+137 NTAPRIISMENVWQ

-161 RCKDTGRVFKAVFE
+161 RCKASGRVIKM
-175 EREVKRRDGTVE
+175 DGTV
-187 IEQIHV
+187 
-193 RNEVAAP
+193 AAR
-200 GERVPVQNQLLVP
+200 GERVPVENQQLVP
-213 DKARTARKRG
+213 DKRHSGRT
-223 HRRVRGKGSTWL
+223 WQ

-268 LIGRRDGEAIL
+268 LLGRRDGEAIV
-279 WPAASHGSALG
+279 WPEPTHGSAPG
-290 QKPRVSAADCLDF
+290 QNPRVTAADCLDF

-309 IFTRAKPLA
+309 IWGRKRPLA

-324 IAKGTMRHVIQAAD
+324 IAKGVMRHVIESAD
-338 PFIVPVTHQGADR
+338 PFIVPVTHQGGDR
-351 VHDVHDPLRTITAA
+351 VHDVRHPMRTITAA

-370 MLAMPELA
+370 MLAAPELA
-378 PFITEHAN
+378 PFIAEHAN
-386 ASTQRTMDAGEPLRT
+386 SSHTLGSMRADEPLRT
-401 MCAGVK
+401 VCAGVK

-413 VTPILAG
+413 V
-420 VGGRAGQSEPRS
+420 
-432 GADPLYTMTAKADTA
+432 
-447 LVAPVLVQTG
+447 APTLVQTG
-457 YGERA
+457 YGERE
-462 GQAPRA
+462 GQAPRS

-475 GTIVAGGVKHAVAA
+475 GTVVAGGVKHAVAA
-489 PHLVKFRG
+489 AHLVKFRG
-497 DSIGTPITEPV
+497 DSVGTAATDPV

-521 GAAHALGIAAAS
+521 GAAHALGVAAAS

-560 ALATAFLEQANGGFY
+560 AVSSAFMAQAAHGEGRTGGVQRW
-575 EGGGRDARDP
+575 GTGSKDARSP
-585 VSTITA
+585 VGTVTA
-591 SGSQQQLVTAHLMT
+591 SGNGGHAVAQAELAQ
-605 NTSAHPGA
+605 
-613 AAGEPVPTITSAG
+613 
-626 NQVVVECT
+626 

-644 RVAAFLIKYY
+644 RVAAFLVKYY
-654 GTGANVPS
+654 GSGIAVG
-662 LSDPVDTI
+662 LHAPVDTV
-670 TTRDRLA
+670 TTKDRLA
-677 LVTVVIKG
+677 LVTVHIQG

-711 GYIIDRTADG
+711 DYIIDRTANG
-721 TPLTTSAAVRMVGN
+721 TPLSTSAAVRMVGN
-735 SVSPPPLRALAVANL
+735 SVSPPPLRALAEANL
-750 DPVAVPMAVAA
+750 DRVPNSMAAAA